1 MKFSLRRQSTGKIF
15 VYMAQIMPWS
25 LPGFFKAIYLN
36 NRKGV
41 PSDKPVLLACN
52 HPTAFMDPILFCL
65 YLDPPIYNMTRGD
78 IFEKPFFRKLLASIN
93 MFPVYRVRDGYA
105 SRERNDG
112 VFEYCIDK
120 MQQKRV
126 VTIYV
131 EGEHHLDKQLRPVQ
145 KGIARI
151 AFAAYEKH
159 RQEDLQIIP
168 AGCNYWYGDRVRD
181 TVMLNIGEPIYVRN
195 YWAEYEE
202 NQTQAINTLCA
213 DLEIALQK
221 YCFHV
226 EQTEDQQAA
235 EQLLELYRS
244 EHPAPLLPATHYNTD
259 KFESE
264 KAVVDRLNALEAVKK
279 EQLKN
284 DLNAYF
290 GALQVAGLKDA
301 ALIHPEWGNP
311 VWLLFFVLGL
321 IPAFVGWLGNRP
333 PAFLARYVTKKAVKK
348 KEFVTSVLY
357 GVGYLGA
364 MVYYI
369 LCTVISLF
377 VGNPYLIGLVLLL
390 PVLWWF
396 SAFYRELW
404 ARWTG
409 ARRARG
415 HGERERLLGMR
426 GKLDRRQPS

>member
-1 MKFSLRRQSTGKIF
+1 
-15 VYMAQIMPWS
+15 
-25 LPGFFKAIYLN
+25 
-36 NRKGV
+36 
-41 PSDKPVLLACN
+41 
-52 HPTAFMDPILFCL
+52 
-65 YLDPPIYNMTRGD
+65 
-78 IFEKPFFRKLLASIN
+78 
-93 MFPVYRVRDGYA
+93 
-105 SRERNDG
+105 
-112 VFEYCIDK
+112 
-120 MQQKRV
+120 
-126 VTIYV
+126 
-131 EGEHHLDKQLRPVQ
+131 
-145 KGIARI
+145 
-151 AFAAYEKH
+151 
-159 RQEDLQIIP
+159 
-168 AGCNYWYGDRVRD
+168 
-181 TVMLNIGEPIYVRN
+181 
-195 YWAEYEE
+195 
-202 NQTQAINTLCA
+202 LCA

-290 GALQVAGLKDA
+290 GALRVAELKDA

-311 VWLLFFVLGL
+311 AWLLFFVLGL
-321 IPAFVGWLGNRP
+321 VPAFVGWLGNRP